1 MNAIGILDSGL
12 GGYTIFNALHHAYP
26 NASFVFLADQANAPY
41 GDKSRDEIRTI
52 AINAIAWF
60 EAQGISEVVVACNT
74 ISAQVLPEIKP
85 FFPAMTLTGII
96 ELTAHQEAVLSAK
109 SVAVI
114 ATTGTTRTSAY
125 PTTITAISPES
136 DVESIAL
143 PQLVPLI
150 EGLAE
155 RQEIESYLRPLIEPL
170 KAEVLVLACTHYPL
184 VAETLQRYFKG
195 TLVDSIPPI
204 VALFADRVLPQGTCR
219 VYTTKN
225 PDYLKHQIEVLFQS
239 TVEVALTSV
248 PHANRFSQ

>member
-12 GGYTIFNALHHAYP
+12 GGYTIFNALHRAYP
-26 NASFVFLADQANAPY
+26 DASFVFLADQANAPY
-41 GDKSRDEIRTI
+41 GDKSRDEIRSI

-60 EAQGISEVVVACNT
+60 ETQGITEVVVACNT

-85 FFPAMTLTGII
+85 LFPTMTLTGII

-114 ATTGTTRTSAY
+114 ATTGTTRTQAY
-125 PTTITAISPES
+125 PITITAINPQSS
-136 DVESIAL
+136 VEGVAL

-150 EGLAE
+150 EGLAD
-155 RQEIESYLRPLIEPL
+155 RQAIEAYLEPLINPL
-170 KAEVLVLACTHYPL
+170 KADVMVLACTHYPL
-184 VAETLQRYFKG
+184 VHETLQRYFNG
-195 TLVDSIPPI
+195 TLVDSIDPI
-204 VALFADRVLPQGTCR
+204 VSLFADRVLPQGECR

-239 TVEVALTSV
+239 SVEVALTSV
-248 PHANRFSQ
+248 PHANCFSQ